1 MIQKV
6 IKVRLYPNKSQ
17 EQMLLKTMG
26 CCRFLYNQM
35 LAERIN
41 TWEELK
47 NDKDRLYGYKYRTE
61 KSYKEEFD
69 FLKEVDSVALQQ
81 SRRDLES
88 AYQNFYKRVR
98 KGDKKKGFPKFKRK
112 DEKNSFRVHNTANNI
127 RFDSENHKIKI
138 PKITWIKYRDN
149 RTVNGK
155 LKQITI
161 SKTTTNKFF
170 ASLLFEVE
178 EEPKT
183 LIQKT
188 NELRVKG
195 LDMSL
200 SNFFVDDEG
209 CSPEYIRLFRTY
221 ENKLSNIHRLIDNSN
236 SKVFKRRMRLRA
248 NRINEKI
255 SNRRKDFVEKL
266 STKLNR
272 ENDVIILESLSLQE
286 MSQGYHLGKSVYD
299 LGWGLFV

>member
-1 MIQKV
+1 
-6 IKVRLYPNKSQ
+6 
-17 EQMLLKTMG
+17 MG

-35 LAERIN
+35 LAERIA
-41 TWEELK
+41 TWKEFK
-47 NDKDRLYGYKYRTE
+47 NDKEKLYGYKYRTE
-61 KSYKEEFD
+61 KSYKEEFE

-81 SRRDLES
+81 SRRDLET

-112 DEKNSFRVHNTANNI
+112 DDKNSFRVQNTANNI

-138 PKITWIKYRDN
+138 PKISWIKYRDN
-149 RTVNGK
+149 RVVDGK

-161 SKTTTNKFF
+161 SKTKTNKFF

-178 EEPKT
+178 KDVQQPQV
-183 LIQKT
+183 QKT
-188 NELRVKG
+188 NELKVKG

-209 CSPEYIRLFRTY
+209 NSPEYIRLFRTY
-221 ENKLSNIHRLIDNSN
+221 ENKLSYIHKLIDNSN

-255 SNRRKDFVEKL
+255 TNKRKDFIEKL
-266 STKLNR
+266 STKLIR
-272 ENDVIILESLSLQE
+272 ENDVIILETLSLQE

-299 LGWGLFV
+299 LGWGMFIERLK